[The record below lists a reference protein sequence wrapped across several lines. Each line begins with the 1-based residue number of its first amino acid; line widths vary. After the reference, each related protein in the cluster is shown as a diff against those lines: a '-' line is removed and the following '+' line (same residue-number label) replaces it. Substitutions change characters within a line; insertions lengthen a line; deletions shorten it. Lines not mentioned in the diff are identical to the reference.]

1 MLQRL
6 NKICQTIMHYLKLVL
21 QDKLQNK
28 DKIF

>member
-6 NKICQTIMHYLKLVL
+6 NKICQIMHYLKLVL